1 MKLTEQ
7 IFLNGGESKGKDE
20 FVRVVGR
27 AETRFQILES
37 KTEVQFSLSPKH
49 SKPLGLEGR

>member
-37 KTEVQFSLSPKH
+37 KTEVEFSLSPKH